1 MVLLFLAA
9 GFDFGLAVFFAA
21 VAVVELLLLVD
32 DEAAVDDLAL
42 ELLLLDLA
50 VPLAAFFFGE
60 AAFFF
65 GLLALPADFGFA
77 ADFDL
82 EAAGLAFLAP
92 DDALF
97 LLGEAA
103 AGAEGVELVVGAA
116 AAAAALVVD
125 VLAVVEVATFFADDF
140 FAGEGERFR
149 LVPPAAALGLLLD
162 RLAAGFFVDLAVVD
176 FFFAVFFGAA
186 APILKL
192 PLAPAPFVCFSDLF
206 FVPARNA
213 DLRC

>member
-9 GFDFGLAVFFAA
+9 GFDFGLTVFFAA

-176 FFFAVFFGAA
+176 FFFAAFFGAA

>member
-103 AGAEGVELVVGAA
+103 AGAEDVELVVGA

-140 FAGEGERFR
+140 FAGDGERFR

-176 FFFAVFFGAA
+176 FFFAAFFGAA